1 MTQNGLKWRE
11 MRKKKFPVMTV
22 LAFARFSHKGQWPF
36 DSPKVIF
43 VIKDNLY

>member
-1 MTQNGLKWRE
+1 MARNV
-11 MRKKKFPVMTV
+11 KKKIPVMAV